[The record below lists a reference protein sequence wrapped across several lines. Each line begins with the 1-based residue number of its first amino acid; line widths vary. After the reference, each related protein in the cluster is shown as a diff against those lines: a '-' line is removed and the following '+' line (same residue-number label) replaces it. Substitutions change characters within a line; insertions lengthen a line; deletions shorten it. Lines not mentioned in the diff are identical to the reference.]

1 MRLTAV
7 RERCSLISDM
17 PKDKTESH
25 EKIINAAR
33 REFLAQGFED
43 ASMRRI
49 AADAG
54 LTVSALYK
62 HFPGKEEMFAAL
74 VQPAVDAFLDMYHRV
89 ETEAFTEAGLVE
101 EGHIWEDKKETQMV
115 MGFIYD
121 RLDEFLLIVTKSRG
135 TAYAS
140 FVHEIARKEEET
152 TLRYMELLRARGIP
166 VKTVDRQEFHL
177 LVTANIN
184 AIFEA
189 VRHGFTR
196 EEAMHYAET
205 LENFWSEGW
214 KQLFGY

>member
-1 MRLTAV
+1 
-7 RERCSLISDM
+7 M
-17 PKDKTESH
+17 PKDKTVSH
-25 EKIINAAR
+25 EKIISAAR
-33 REFLAQGFED
+33 KEFLDRGFED

-74 VQPAVDAFLDMYHRV
+74 VQPVIDAFMVLYHQTEEEEFSAVDNL
-89 ETEAFTEAGLVE
+89 E

-115 MGFIYD
+115 MEFIYD
-121 RLDEFLLIVTKSRG
+121 HLDEFVLIVTKSRG

-140 FVHEIARKEEET
+140 FIHEIARKEEET
-152 TLRYMELLRARGIP
+152 TLRYMDLLRERGIP
-166 VKTVDRQEFHL
+166 VNKVDRQEFHL

-189 VRHGFTR
+189 VRHSFTR
-196 EEAMHYAET
+196 EEAMHYAKT
-205 LENFWSEGW
+205 LEDFWSQGW
-214 KQLFGY
+214 KQYFGY

>member
-1 MRLTAV
+1 
-7 RERCSLISDM
+7 M
-17 PKDKTESH
+17 PKDKTVSH
-25 EKIINAAR
+25 EKIISAAR
-33 REFLAQGFED
+33 KEFLDRGFED

-74 VQPAVDAFLDMYHRV
+74 VQPVIDEFMAMYHQIEKEEFSAVDSL
-89 ETEAFTEAGLVE
+89 E

-115 MGFIYD
+115 MAFIYD
-121 RLDEFLLIVTKSRG
+121 HLDEFVLIVTKSRG

-140 FVHEIARKEEET
+140 FIHEIARMEEET
-152 TLRYMELLRARGIP
+152 TLRYMDVLQERGIP
-166 VKTVDRQEFHL
+166 VNEVDRQEFHL

-189 VRHGFTR
+189 VRHDFTK
-196 EEAMHYAET
+196 EEAMHYAKT
-205 LENFWSEGW
+205 LEDFWSQGW
-214 KQLFGY
+214 KQYFGY

>member
-1 MRLTAV
+1 
-7 RERCSLISDM
+7 M

-25 EKIINAAR
+25 EKIISAAR

-74 VQPAVDAFLDMYHRV
+74 VQPVVDEFMDMYRRT
-89 ETEAFTEAGLVE
+89 ETKAFAEAGSAE
-101 EGHIWEDKKETQMV
+101 KGHIWEDKEETQMI

-121 RLDEFLLIVTKSRG
+121 HLDEFVLIVTKSRG

-152 TLRYMELLRARGIP
+152 TLQYMDLLRARGIP
-166 VKTVDRQEFHL
+166 VNTVDRQEFHL

-189 VRHGFTR
+189 VRHSFTR

-205 LENFWSEGW
+205 LENFWSQGW

>member
-1 MRLTAV
+1 
-7 RERCSLISDM
+7 M

-25 EKIINAAR
+25 EKIISAAR
-33 REFLAQGFED
+33 REFLARGFED

-49 AADAG
+49 AASAG

-74 VQPAVDAFLDMYHRV
+74 VQPVVDEFMDMYHR
-89 ETEAFTEAGLVE
+89 TERKAFAEIGSAE
-101 EGHIWEDKKETQMV
+101 KGHIWEDKEETQMI

-121 RLDEFLLIVTKSRG
+121 HLDEFVLIVTKSRG

-152 TLRYMELLRARGIP
+152 TLQYMDLLRARGIP
-166 VKTVDRQEFHL
+166 VNTVDRQEFHL

-189 VRHGFTR
+189 VRHSFTR

-205 LENFWSEGW
+205 LENFWSQGW

>member
-1 MRLTAV
+1 
-7 RERCSLISDM
+7 M
-17 PKDKTESH
+17 PKDKTVSH
-25 EKIINAAR
+25 EKIISAAR
-33 REFLAQGFED
+33 KEFLDRGFED

-74 VQPAVDAFLDMYHRV
+74 VQPVIDAFMVLYHQTEEKEFSAVDSL
-89 ETEAFTEAGLVE
+89 E

-115 MGFIYD
+115 MEFIYD
-121 RLDEFLLIVTKSRG
+121 HLDEFVLIVTKSRG

-140 FVHEIARKEEET
+140 FIHEIARKEEET
-152 TLRYMELLRARGIP
+152 TLRYMDLLRERGIP
-166 VKTVDRQEFHL
+166 VNKVDRQEFHL

-189 VRHGFTR
+189 VRHNFTR
-196 EEAMHYAET
+196 EEAMHYAKT
-205 LENFWSEGW
+205 LEDFWSQGW
-214 KQLFGY
+214 KQYFGY

>member
-1 MRLTAV
+1 
-7 RERCSLISDM
+7 M

-25 EKIINAAR
+25 EKIISAAR
-33 REFLAQGFED
+33 REFLARGFED

-74 VQPAVDAFLDMYHRV
+74 VQPAVDAFMGMYHRV
-89 ETEAFTEAGLVE
+89 EREAFSEAGSVE
-101 EGHIWEDKKETQMV
+101 KGHIWKDKKETQMV
-115 MGFIYD
+115 MEFIYD
-121 RLDEFLLIVTKSRG
+121 HLDEFVLIVTKSRG
-135 TAYAS
+135 TAYES

-166 VKTVDRQEFHL
+166 VKTVNRQEFHL

>member
-1 MRLTAV
+1 
-7 RERCSLISDM
+7 M
-17 PKDKTESH
+17 PKDKTVSH
-25 EKIINAAR
+25 EKIISAAR
-33 REFLAQGFED
+33 KEFLDRGFED

-74 VQPAVDAFLDMYHRV
+74 VQPVIDAFMVLYHQTEEEEFSAVDNL
-89 ETEAFTEAGLVE
+89 E

-115 MGFIYD
+115 MEFIYD
-121 RLDEFLLIVTKSRG
+121 HLDEFVLIVTKSRG

-140 FVHEIARKEEET
+140 FIHEIARKEEET
-152 TLRYMELLRARGIP
+152 TLRYMDLLRQRGIP
-166 VKTVDRQEFHL
+166 VNKVDRQEFHL

-189 VRHGFTR
+189 VRHNFTR
-196 EEAMHYAET
+196 EEAMHYAKT
-205 LENFWSEGW
+205 LEDFWSQGW
-214 KQLFGY
+214 KQYFGY

>member
-1 MRLTAV
+1 
-7 RERCSLISDM
+7 M
-17 PKDKTESH
+17 PKDKTVSH
-25 EKIINAAR
+25 EKIISAAR
-33 REFLAQGFED
+33 KEFLDRGFED

-74 VQPAVDAFLDMYHRV
+74 VQPVIDAFMVLYHQTEEEEFSAVDNL
-89 ETEAFTEAGLVE
+89 E

-115 MGFIYD
+115 MEFIYD
-121 RLDEFLLIVTKSRG
+121 HLDEFVLIVTKSRG

-140 FVHEIARKEEET
+140 FIHEIARKEEET
-152 TLRYMELLRARGIP
+152 TLRYMDLLRERGIP
-166 VKTVDRQEFHL
+166 VNKVDRQEFHL

-189 VRHGFTR
+189 VRHNFTR
-196 EEAMHYAET
+196 EEAMHYAKT
-205 LENFWSEGW
+205 LEDFWSQGW
-214 KQLFGY
+214 KQYFGY